1 MNKRIVVAIDG
12 PAAAGKGE
20 AAKRL
25 AARLGFLHIDTG
37 AMYRAVALWAS
48 RAGIGF
54 DDQHRV
60 GSLAEHASIRLTEDR
75 RVWLNDEDITALI
88 RTPEID
94 QGASRVSAIPA
105 VRRALVAE
113 QQKMA
118 ELASIVMEGRDIGTV
133 VFPEAQVKFFLDAA
147 PDERA
152 RRRQKQQLLEKGLDL
167 DFESVLKEIRERD
180 LRDSSRAD
188 SPLRQAADAIVVDT
202 THLTPE
208 QVEEEL
214 LRLVRER
221 TSNGKEVAR

>member
-1 MNKRIVVAIDG
+1 LIKRIIVAIDG

-37 AMYRAVALWAS
+37 AMYRAVALAALRS
-48 RAGIGF
+48 SIPF
-54 DDQHRV
+54 DDHHRV
-60 GSLAEHASIRLTEDR
+60 GALAAHASIRLTEDR
-75 RVWLNDEDITALI
+75 RVLLNGEDVTPFI

-94 QGASRVSAIPA
+94 QGASKVSAIPA

-113 QQKMA
+113 QRRMA
-118 ELASIVMEGRDIGTV
+118 ENASVVMEGRDIGTV
-133 VFPEAQVKFFLDAA
+133 VFPDAHVKFYLDAE
-147 PDERA
+147 PHERA
-152 RRRQKQQLLEKGLDL
+152 RRRQKQQLVEKGLDL
-167 DFESVLKEIRERD
+167 PFEDVLKEIRERD
-180 LRDSSRAD
+180 LRDSSRPD

-202 THLTPE
+202 TSLSPE

-221 TSNGKEVAR
+221 TSNGKEVTR

>member
-1 MNKRIVVAIDG
+1 LNKRIVVAIDG

-48 RAGIGF
+48 RSGIGF

-60 GSLAEHASIRLTEDR
+60 ASLAEHASIRLTEDR
-75 RVWLNDEDITALI
+75 RVWLNDEEITPFI

-118 ELASIVMEGRDIGTV
+118 ESASIVMEGRDIGTV
-133 VFPEAQVKFFLDAA
+133 VFPNAQVKFFLDAA
-147 PDERA
+147 PEERA
-152 RRRQKQQLLEKGLDL
+152 RRRQRQQLVEKGLTL
-167 DFESVLKEIRERD
+167 DFDSVLKEIRERD

-202 THLTPE
+202 TQLTPD

-221 TSNGKEVAR
+221 TSNGKEVTR